1 MDSRKCSSLVKM
13 ETGHELLRSV
23 RLAYVCS
30 CFKDNTPDSSKR
42 SMFEKLQDAL
52 MKKLSKHLTVDG
64 LRSMPIV
71 RAFRDYYW
79 RIGIDPTKTRPAGEA
94 LARRLLQAR
103 PFGSINPIVDAGNL
117 ASAETMIPIGIYDL
131 SKIEGTLILTVSK
144 GGERFYPI
152 GGKEKVLGRG
162 IPILVDDA
170 GKVLHIFPHRD
181 SLLTS
186 VREDTRCIV
195 AIAAGVPEVG
205 VDDLVKALSLF
216 KNYSQELGLEI
227 TSWEGPYV
235 VP

>member
-1 MDSRKCSSLVKM
+1 M
-13 ETGHELLRSV
+13 EIGHELLWNV

-30 CFKDNTPDSSKR
+30 CFKDNRPDTSKKAK
-42 SMFEKLQDAL
+42 FEKLQDAL
-52 MKKLSKHLTVDG
+52 MKKLSRSLTIDG
-64 LRSMPIV
+64 LRNMPIV

-94 LARRLLQAR
+94 LARRLLQTR

-131 SKIEGTLILTVSK
+131 SKIEGTLTLTVSK

-152 GGKEKVLGRG
+152 GGKERVLEEG
-162 IPILVDDA
+162 IPILVDDS

-186 VREDTRCIV
+186 VGNDTKCVV
-195 AIAAGVPEVG
+195 AIAAGVPEVS

-216 KNYSQELGLEI
+216 KDYSQELGLEI

-235 VP
+235 VPQRT